1 MRIISDFSVFEAKIV
16 PPNRMPRVPR
26 GQRPERSERSGRSG
40 RLLTDE
46 QRYYSENQTET
57 VGGPVPAMLFTD
69 VVGSSKMWSDDPQTM
84 NMQIDKHFK
93 VMDNLARKY
102 GGFVVKTIGDAF
114 MIYFPKSKNSL
125 KSAVDFAVE
134 VLKTEELPL
143 RIGICSGNLTAKK
156 CRVQNVELLD
166 FFGDVVNTASRMESK
181 VAEPNGIAFTSV
193 GDAKDQI
200 EQISKKHKLVKIE
213 GSDIPDLKGVN
224 IDFAY
229 KLKIE

>member
-1 MRIISDFSVFEAKIV
+1 MKWINDFKIFEADDIISSKRTRKN
-16 PPNRMPRVPR
+16 NRR
-26 GQRPERSERSGRSG
+26 GRSG

-46 QRYYSENQTET
+46 QKYYSENQIEDV
-57 VGGPVPAMLFTD
+57 VGPKPAMLFTD
-69 VVGSSKMWSDDPQTM
+69 VVGSSAMWSEDPQTM
-84 NMQIDKHFK
+84 NIQLDKHFK

-114 MIYFPKSKNSL
+114 MIYFSKSENSL
-125 KSAVDFAVE
+125 EKAVEFAVE

-156 CRVQNVELLD
+156 CKIQNVELVD

-181 VAEPNGIAFTSV
+181 VAEPGGIAFTSV
-193 GDAKDQI
+193 DNI
-200 EQISKKHKLVKIE
+200 EKQVESISKKYKLVKIE
-213 GSDIPDLKGVN
+213 GAGIPNLKGVN

-229 KLKIE
+229 KLKI